1 MGPKVNYYSNPE
13 VLLPATG
20 TPTGVAGQADS
31 ADVLIRNRFKLA
43 AVGDESITCKPT
55 EFTPAPTPVST
66 TTLETTTPE
75 EEPSTTTF
83 EVTDFPTTVTTTE
96 ETTPVSTPTLETTT
110 PETEPP
116 TTIIDTST
124 PEEVPSTPT
133 IETTTPKKEPSTT
146 TFEVTDFPTTVT
158 TT

>member
-20 TPTGVAGQADS
+20 TPTGVAGQADN

-75 EEPSTTTF
+75 TEPPTTTID
-83 EVTDFPTTVTTTE
+83 TTTTE
-96 ETTPVSTPTLETTT
+96 EVPSTPTIETTT
-110 PETEPP
+110 PKEEPS

-133 IETTTPKKEPSTT
+133 IETTTPK
-146 TFEVTDFPTTVT
+146 
-158 TT
+158 